1 MKRFFI
7 VMILSALLIG
17 VMFSTAAADALFKTC
32 QFEFILPDS
41 WYYEEAALTYAR
53 CKSSSGNVFQF
64 YESNIEIPEKIEDI
78 ADFTADYFGAKD
90 YVTDFEEA
98 EIAGQKTALV
108 GLQAANK
115 TGYMTMIRKS
125 GRTIGAFFVSSS
137 GKADKEF
144 IVSTLSSVQE
154 RPKKDVGFFNYGNA
168 EANLKEYSIK
178 TVGKKKYLILE
189 LIWRNVGDAATMFA
203 VNVGVKVYQDGIE
216 LHEGFL
222 LTEQTEVGT
231 SIMPGK
237 EITVKEIFELR
248 SSSGKL
254 DIIVDKL
261 MDFTDEIVDRNYSF
275 TLK

>member
-1 MKRFFI
+1 MKRIFI
-7 VMILSALLIG
+7 AMIFSALLICL
-17 VMFSTAAADALFKTC
+17 MISAATADSLFKTNK
-32 QFEFILPDS
+32 FEFTLPDT
-41 WYYEEAALTYAR
+41 WYYEESSLIYAR
-53 CKSSSGNVFQF
+53 CKSTDGKVFQL
-64 YESNIEIPEKIEDI
+64 YESSLDLPETIDGI
-78 ADFTADYFGAKD
+78 VDSTVTFFGAKD

-125 GRTIGAFFVSSS
+125 GRTIGAFFVTSS

-189 LIWRNVGDAATMFA
+189 FIWRNVGDAATMFA